1 MVRSAGMVVHVI
13 PLNVVQGLPAH
24 EQSMTPPA
32 QLVGIGRH

>member
-1 MVRSAGMVVHVI
+1 MVRSAGMVVHVV
-13 PLNVVQGLPAH
+13 PPNVVQAPAH